1 MAESAA
7 TQSPSVSSSSSLSSG
22 PEAAS
27 AGSPGGCPAL
37 GPKSCGSSCADSFV
51 SSSSSQP
58 VSLFSTSQGLSSLCS
73 DELPSEI
80 MASAHFSSEIHKTDH
95 TAVLGAKSK
104 MLGSQPPLAKE
115 GKDCVALLDVQR
127 MENPQ
132 ETSKDI
138 VDSSVSIVAEVP
150 CHHPSNPPNP
160 PDFAALEKRKEAG
173 QMEQHINKDQESKNP
188 NEVLSRGDTTP
199 LVADDRFTLL
209 PVQKPPTELSKA
221 TGICSYSLSPSE
233 VTGSSVFEKDSP
245 ESPFEV
251 IIDKATFDKEF
262 KDSYK
267 ESANDFGSWAV
278 HTDGESSADILES
291 NDKVFPLRSKEVGRY
306 PASALRSRQ
315 FSHTNAALEEVSR
328 CVNDMHNFTNEILTW
343 DLVPQVKQQNDKSD
357 HTTKAAGLDM
367 SGYDSE
373 IPVINLKANTHQKI
387 PVCSINGSTSPTA
400 SPGDWGK
407 APVTKENTIIKK
419 SMADTP
425 RCTKEVSTSTPGII
439 SKQDDILSESSDAS
453 LEKYTSLDSGVS
465 AAKVVLPG
473 DHMKGEMPWQ
483 DPGVGEVAEADSS
496 GESDDTVIED
506 ITIDTAFENNKI
518 ETEKSPVPC
527 AVLKTDEKEV
537 KESLTY
543 NKESKTSKI
552 SGFVS
557 SSGKIACSQASDKNV
572 QPEDVEQ
579 PVKTENPKLPSA
591 ASPSGFDE
599 TESPLHVKS
608 SAYLELLHDDSIKDI
623 DDSSPEDLIA
633 AFTEDREKVIV
644 DQSEAIATK
653 TTNIKTSE
661 HEARDSEIKDLKC
674 EGFEQS
680 KEKKASTFQGVYP
693 DQDIPVA
700 SLDLE
705 QEQLTI
711 QALKEL
717 SERQVEKSA
726 SAQHTIGSPEEPFK
740 PTDTFAPE
748 SSSSQRSCDALEHTG
763 VRTGSDPGVSKNPTV
778 VKETTRVD
786 TISGLSK
793 TDLVKEHILGR
804 LLTDI
809 SVHDLIFWRD
819 VKKTGFVFGTT
830 LIVLLSLAAFS
841 VISVVS
847 YLILALLSVTI
858 SFRVYKSVIQAV
870 QKSEEGHPFKAYL
883 DVDITLSSEAFHNY
897 MNAAMVHINKALKLV
912 IRLFL
917 VEDLVDSLKLAVF
930 MWLMT
935 YVGAVFNGITLLILA
950 DLLVFSVPI
959 VYEKYKT
966 QIDHYVGIIRD
977 QTKSIVEKIQAKLPG
992 IAKKKAE

>member
-1 MAESAA
+1 
-7 TQSPSVSSSSSLSSG
+7 
-22 PEAAS
+22 
-27 AGSPGGCPAL
+27 
-37 GPKSCGSSCADSFV
+37 
-51 SSSSSQP
+51 
-58 VSLFSTSQGLSSLCS
+58 
-73 DELPSEI
+73 
-80 MASAHFSSEIHKTDH
+80 
-95 TAVLGAKSK
+95 

-132 ETSKDI
+132 ETNKDI
-138 VDSSVSIVAEVP
+138 VDSSVSIVAGVP
-150 CHHPSNPPNP
+150 CHQPSIPASP

-173 QMEQHINKDQESKNP
+173 QMEQHRNKDQESKNP
-188 NEVLSRGDTTP
+188 SEVLNRGDTTT

-233 VTGSSVFEKDSP
+233 VAGSSIIEKDSP

-343 DLVPQVKQQNDKSD
+343 DLVPQVKQQSDKSD
-357 HTTKAAGLDM
+357 RTTKTAGLDM
-367 SGYDSE
+367 SSYDSE

-407 APVTKENTIIKK
+407 ASVTKENTIIKK
-419 SMADTP
+419 SITDTP
-425 RCTKEVSTSTPGII
+425 RCTKEIMTGTPGII
-439 SKQDDILSESSDAS
+439 SKQDDTLSESSEVS
-453 LEKYTSLDSGVS
+453 LEKYRSLDSGMS
-465 AAKVVLPG
+465 AVKVVLPG

-506 ITIDTAFENNKI
+506 ITTDAAFENNKI

-537 KESLTY
+537 KES
-543 NKESKTSKI
+543 KTSKI
-552 SGFVS
+552 SGGFVS
-557 SSGKIACSQASDKNV
+557 SSGKTACSQAPGKHV

-579 PVKTENPKLPSA
+579 PESRVPENLVKTENPKLPSA
-591 ASPSGFDE
+591 ASPSGFND
-599 TESPLHVKS
+599 TESPLNVK
-608 SAYLELLHDDSIKDI
+608 SAYLELLHDESIKDI

-644 DQSEAIATK
+644 GQSEGDTFEAVAAK

-661 HEARDSEIKDLKC
+661 HEARDSEIKDLKN

-680 KEKKASTFQGVYP
+680 KEKNASEFRGVYP

-711 QALKEL
+711 KALKEL

-726 SAQHTIGSPEEPFK
+726 SAQDTIGSPEETFK
-740 PTDTFAPE
+740 LTYTFAPE
-748 SSSSQRSCDALEHTG
+748 SSLPQRSFDALEHTG
-763 VRTGSDPGVSKNPTV
+763 VKTGSDPGVSKNATV
-778 VKETTRVD
+778 VKETTKVD
-786 TISGLSK
+786 TISSLSK
-793 TDLVKEHILGR
+793 TELVKEHILAR

-809 SVHDLIFWRD
+809 SGNCLIRH
-819 VKKTGFVFGTT
+819 TACG
-830 LIVLLSLAAFS
+830 
-841 VISVVS
+841 
-847 YLILALLSVTI
+847 
-858 SFRVYKSVIQAV
+858 
-870 QKSEEGHPFKAYL
+870 
-883 DVDITLSSEAFHNY
+883 
-897 MNAAMVHINKALKLV
+897 
-912 IRLFL
+912 
-917 VEDLVDSLKLAVF
+917 
-930 MWLMT
+930 
-935 YVGAVFNGITLLILA
+935 
-950 DLLVFSVPI
+950 
-959 VYEKYKT
+959 
-966 QIDHYVGIIRD
+966 
-977 QTKSIVEKIQAKLPG
+977 
-992 IAKKKAE
+992 